1 MMQLTTQ
8 PGYKVATAVTP
19 SDSTLVNCRALWVG
33 GTGTLVISNDAS
45 TAGVTLSAIP
55 AATLMPIELN
65 GGRVMAASSATL
77 IVALQ

>member
-19 SDSTLVNCRALWVG
+19 SDSMLVNCRALWVG

-55 AATLMPIELN
+55 TAPLMPIELN

>member
-1 MMQLTTQ
+1 M
-8 PGYKVATAVTP
+8 
-19 SDSTLVNCRALWVG
+19 
-33 GTGTLVISNDAS
+33 ISNDAS

-55 AATLMPIELN
+55 TATLMPIELN